1 MNAFQ
6 KYLEQLPAERV
17 EAVQLLRKTFLNNL
31 PKGFAEIIS
40 EKSIDY
46 VVPHSIYPDGY
57 HCNPK
62 QALPFISI
70 VSQKNVLT
78 IHHLGFY
85 ASQELSDWFSNEYS
99 KHITSKLDMGK
110 GCVKFKKMEHIPY
123 ELIGELSRKITVE
136 DWIKNYERILKK
148 NKD

>member
-1 MNAFQ
+1 MYDFQ
-6 KYLEQLPAERV
+6 KYLDQLPAERE
-17 EAVQLLRKTFLNNL
+17 EAVQLLRKTFSNNL
-31 PKGFAEIIS
+31 PKGFAELIS
-40 EKSIDY
+40 EKSLDY

-70 VSQKNVLT
+70 VSQKNLLT

-85 ASQELSDWFSNEYS
+85 ASQELSNWFRNEYS
-99 KHITSKLDMGK
+99 KHNQSKLDMGK

-123 ELIGELSRKITVE
+123 DLIGELSRKITVE
-136 DWIKNYERILKK
+136 DWIKNYEGAFKK
-148 NKD
+148 TKD